1 VRKEVRLFVISPGS
15 ELTPGTLYR
24 YLVERGI
31 RVRMKE
37 TCFGV
42 VVEGGREEVEE
53 ALRRARELDP
63 YGIFSKPR
71 GYPPG
76 DPRICRASRGG
87 SPRMGFS
94 FLDYE
99 LEKLPLIG
107 EALRAL
113 EEGEK
118 EEVKEGR
125 KGRLRVEELREIL
138 REEVP

>member
-1 VRKEVRLFVISPGS
+1 VKEVRLFVISPGS

-24 YLVERGI
+24 YLVEGGI
-31 RVRMKE
+31 RARIKE

-42 VVEGGREEVEE
+42 VVEGEREEVEE
-53 ALRRARELDP
+53 ALKRARELDP
-63 YGIFSKPR
+63 YGVFSKPR

-113 EEGEK
+113 GEGK
-118 EEVKEGR
+118 REEVREGR
-125 KGRLRVEELREIL
+125 RGRLRVEELREIL
-138 REEVP
+138 KEEVP

>member
-113 EEGEK
+113 EEGER

>member
-1 VRKEVRLFVISPGS
+1 VKEEVRLLVISPGS
-15 ELTPGTLYR
+15 ELTPGALYR
-24 YLVERGI
+24 HLVERGI

-42 VVEGGREEVEE
+42 VVEGRREEVEE

-99 LEKLPLIG
+99 FEKLPLIG
-107 EALRAL
+107 EALREL
-113 EEGEK
+113 EEGGK
-118 EEVKEGR
+118 EEEREER
-125 KGRLRVEELREIL
+125 KGRLRVEELREVL
-138 REEVP
+138 REEIP